1 MWILFAGYNLVVL
14 LVYGWDKRAAK
25 RHAWRIPEATLL
37 WLAAIGG
44 GVGALVGML
53 LWHHKTRKSR
63 FAFGVPLLL
72 IVQAGA
78 LWWGYRQ
85 GWVSIGV

>member
-37 WLAAIGG
+37 WLATIGG
-44 GVGALVGML
+44 GVGALAGML
-53 LWHHKTRKSR
+53 LWHHKTRKPR
-63 FAFGVPLLL
+63 FAVGVPLLL
-72 IVQAGA
+72 IIQAGA

-85 GWVSIGV
+85 GWGA